1 MITVTREFADRVA
14 EVAQLLEADDLP
26 DDGLHRLTTLA
37 AELVP
42 GGTAAAV
49 TVAMAG
55 GALTYAA
62 SDPRLEDLHGLQFD
76 RDDGPVAEALRHNEP
91 RRVDDTAAER
101 RWPEFCQAAARAGFA
116 SCLVLPLRTDRQP
129 AGAIALYAPEPDVFR
144 GAAHDVALLVAAQGG
159 AAVHNA
165 TLYRTCRRMVDNLH
179 AGLESRAVIEQAK
192 GVVHAELG
200 VSPEEAFRLLSR
212 YSQNTNQRVRK
223 ISAGLVEGR
232 ISAADL
238 RPGPQLQLR
247 AGRPK
252 PARGCRAGAR
262 TVPGRLRRRPRLPH
276 PGSSRR
282 RLPG

>member
-1 MITVTREFADRVA
+1 MITVTREFADRIA
-14 EVAQLLEADDLP
+14 EVAQLLEADEVP
-26 DDGLHRLTTLA
+26 DDVLHRLTALG

-49 TVAMAG
+49 TIAMAS
-55 GALTYAA
+55 GALIVAA
-62 SDPRLEDLHGLQFD
+62 SDQRLEELHRLQFGD
-76 RDDGPVAEALRHNEP
+76 ADGDDADGPVAETLRHNEP

-101 RWPEFCQAAARAGFA
+101 RWPAFCRAAAEAGFA

-129 AGAIALYAPEPDVFR
+129 AGALALYGPEPNVFR

-192 GVVHAELG
+192 GVLHAELG

-212 YSQNTNQRVRK
+212 HSQNTNQRVRK
-223 ISAGLVEGR
+223 VSARLVEGR
-232 ISAADL
+232 ITATEL
-238 RPGPQLQLR
+238 RELSGTRSQVAGPGC
-247 AGRPK
+247 A
-252 PARGCRAGAR
+252 ARG
-262 TVPGRLRRRPRLPH
+262 
-276 PGSSRR
+276 
-282 RLPG
+282 